1 MPSSVAEMGSE
12 INRLR
17 MTVDLMAKEVLQK
30 EKELVL
36 MKADLDA
43 SNAHCTIMTR
53 SATEA
58 KEDLQQQK
66 RKSRRS
72 VKTSARYVTHPG
84 IRAQWAADQEERA
97 KQARETARKEAQKA
111 TEEAARNA
119 QIQEDIRMRVFS
131 GAFTMNSQ

>member
-1 MPSSVAEMGSE
+1 M
-12 INRLR
+12 N
-17 MTVDLMAKEVLQK
+17 LM
-30 EKELVL
+30 EKELVEA
-36 MKADLDA
+36 KAHLDA
-43 SNAHCTIMTR
+43 SNAHCTIMR
-53 SATEA
+53 RAATEA
-58 KEDLQQQK
+58 REDLQQQK